1 MGADFPFSFLPAR
14 RFMTD
19 LKAVKA
25 QQLQTWS
32 LGDFSVIAWNTVY
45 PGEMLCEAVG
55 LRAGQ
60 KVLDVATGS
69 GNAALSAARR
79 GCEATGIDYVPA
91 LVQRARERAVA
102 ERVPAR
108 FEVGDCEEIPFP
120 DNSFDAVLSVYG
132 SMFAPDAEKAA
143 AELVRV
149 CKPGGVIG
157 MANWTPAGFWGQ
169 AFALTA
175 KYLPPPPG
183 VRPPPEWGTE
193 HRLKELF
200 GKSTSSM
207 RIAQRSALFRYLDSK
222 HFIRVFGSWFGP
234 IMRVLEKV
242 EEPRRSEFVKEL
254 DALLNRFNKSGDQT
268 LMVSADYLE
277 VVITR

>member
-1 MGADFPFSFLPAR
+1 MP
-14 RFMTD
+14 D
-19 LKAVKA
+19 LSAVKA
-25 QQLQTWS
+25 QQLKTWS
-32 LGDFSVIAWNTVY
+32 TGDFAVIGWNTVY
-45 PGEMLCEAVG
+45 PGELLCEAVE

-91 LVQRARERAVA
+91 LIERARERAEA
-102 ERVPAR
+102 ERLPAR

-120 DNSFDAVLSVYG
+120 DGAFDVVLSIYG

-143 AELVRV
+143 RELVRV
-149 CKPGGVIG
+149 CRTGGKIG
-157 MANWTPAGFWGQ
+157 MGNWTPDGFWGQ
-169 AFALTA
+169 AFALIG
-175 KYLPPPPG
+175 KYLPPAPG

-207 RIAQRSALFRYLDSK
+207 RIVRRSALFRYQDSK
-222 HFIRVFGSWFGP
+222 HWIRVFSTYFGP
-234 IMRVLEKV
+234 IMRVLANL
-242 EEPRRSEFVKEL
+242 EEPKRGAFLQEL
-254 DALLNRFNKSGDQT
+254 DETLNRFNKSGDST

-277 VVITR
+277 VVAVKK

>member
-1 MGADFPFSFLPAR
+1 
-14 RFMTD
+14 MTD
-19 LKAVKA
+19 FKAVKA

-32 LGDFSVIAWNTVY
+32 LGDFSMIAWNTVY
-45 PGEMLCEAVG
+45 PGELLCEAVE

-91 LVQRARERAVA
+91 LIEHARERAVA

-132 SMFAPDAEKAA
+132 SIFAPDADKAA
-143 AELVRV
+143 AELLRV
-149 CKPGGVIG
+149 CRPGGKVG

-169 AFALTA
+169 AFGLIG
-175 KYLPPPPG
+175 KYIPPPPG

-193 HRLKELF
+193 HRLQELF
-200 GKSTSSM
+200 GQSTLSM
-207 RIAQRSALFRYLDSK
+207 RIVQRSALFRYLDSK
-222 HFIRVFGSWFGP
+222 HWIRIFSTYFGP
-234 IMRVLEKV
+234 IVRVLEKL
-242 EEPRRSEFVKEL
+242 EEPRRGDFLKEL
-254 DALLNRFNKSGDQT
+254 DALLNRFNKSGDGT
-268 LMVSADYLE
+268 LVVSADYLE
-277 VVITR
+277 AVMVKKAG